1 MARVLLVEDDQWV
14 ADCYRLWLEA
24 DSHSVRHSRDAQI
37 AIDMID
43 DNPPEVIVLDL
54 FLPFANGIQLLQT
67 LRSHSDLAKIPV
79 ILCSGSLPEELPD
92 MSPYGVSKVFSKSE
106 LAPVTMRQAVREALA
121 YAAV

>member
-14 ADCYRLWLEA
+14 VDCYRLWLSA
-24 DSHSVRHSRDAQI
+24 DGHSVRYCRDAQA

-43 DNPPEVIVLDL
+43 DNPPDVIVLDL

-67 LRSHSDLAKIPV
+67 LRSHSDLAAIPV
-79 ILCSGSLPEELPD
+79 ILCSSALPENLPD
-92 MSPYGVSKVFSKSE
+92 MTPYGVRHVLDKARLVP
-106 LAPVTMRQAVREALA
+106 AAMRQVVREAAA